1 MEAKTTLMNGALR
14 PFWRRFFRLDWKF
27 GLGLVLAV
35 CIPRFVLV
43 LRANQTGDYS
53 SIGIIM
59 TISAL
64 VPFLFL
70 SREGRRKIGITSPAS
85 YRWLIYSMV
94 AGIATSALL
103 FAVGYVLYDQTVSN
117 WYVYVG
123 RSYNLPEGLGGQDKL
138 IYFIIFATT
147 GMVFSPVGEELFFR
161 GIVHS
166 SFAASVGEAKAAVID
181 ALAFAFTHLAHF
193 GIVYVS
199 GVWTLLPVPAALW
212 VIGMFAASLIFIACK
227 KKTGSLLGAILSH
240 AGFNLGMI
248 YFIFYHL

>member
-14 PFWRRFFRLDWKF
+14 PFWRKFFQLNWKF

-43 LRANQTGDYS
+43 LQANQTGDYS

-59 TISAL
+59 TVSAL

-85 YRWLIYSMV
+85 YRWLLYSVV
-94 AGIATSALL
+94 AGVAISALL
-103 FAVGYVLYDQTVSN
+103 FAVGHVLYDQTVSN

-166 SFAASVGEAKAAVID
+166 SFVASVGGAKATVID

-212 VIGMFAASLIFIACK
+212 VIGMFAASLIFIACR